1 MGGVGN
7 GCVCVD
13 SERDA
18 ILIFLIHYFPSSKR
32 IGIKTKMHKIFQVQS
47 FVPKI
52 SEFATLG
59 LEWEAWEGGGHC
71 DCRAGDGEMETPPPT
86 CPATT
91 YNTLQS
97 YHDGDDH
104 NDRERLRPLLLP
116 CKVIMMMIITGYG
129 KKETPPPN
137 TLPPVLLQHTTP
149 SLQSDDQTI
158 KVMITAA
165 TFYNTRSAQF
175 SF

>member
-1 MGGVGN
+1 MERMGGVGN

-32 IGIKTKMHKIFQVQS
+32 IGIKTKMHKIFHVQS

-129 KKETPPPN
+129 KKETA
-137 TLPPVLLQHTTP
+137 LPMHCYLSCNNIQHRP
-149 SLQSDDQTI
+149 C
-158 KVMITAA
+158 KVMIK
-165 TFYNTRSAQF
+165 RSK
-175 SF
+175 